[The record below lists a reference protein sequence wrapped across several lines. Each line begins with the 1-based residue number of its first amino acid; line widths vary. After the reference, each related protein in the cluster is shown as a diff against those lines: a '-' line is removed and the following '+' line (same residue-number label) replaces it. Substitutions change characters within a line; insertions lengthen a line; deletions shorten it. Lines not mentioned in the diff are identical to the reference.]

1 MNTTEIKKELQE
13 SLLEAHVP
21 SHAVITWPP
30 KVLPSRTNPIWE
42 RFGPIACKAGNKVVQ
57 VWESE
62 LITITFVGCKSCR
75 NVN

>member
-30 KVLPSRTNPIWE
+30 KDLVSRNPIWE
-42 RFGPIACKAGNKVVQ
+42 RLAPLFAKLVTR
-57 VWESE
+57 
-62 LITITFVGCKSCR
+62 LCR
-75 NVN
+75 CGIRK